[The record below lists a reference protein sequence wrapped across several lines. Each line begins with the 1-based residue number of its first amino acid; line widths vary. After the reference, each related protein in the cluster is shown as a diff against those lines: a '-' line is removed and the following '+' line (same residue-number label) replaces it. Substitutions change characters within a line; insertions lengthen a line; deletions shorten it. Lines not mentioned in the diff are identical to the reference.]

1 VEQPAGQPSTTVVD
15 LGPDP
20 ATPAPDL
27 EAAPTGS
34 TIVTQVMGL
43 LPNLSAFTMPAHTSE
58 CSAPTF
64 DFYDHTYS
72 FQSMCD
78 LLEEQRSLLSVI
90 FSAVWGV
97 SALTLVLRA

>member
-34 TIVTQVMGL
+34 TIVSQVMGL
-43 LPNLSAFTMPAHTSE
+43 LPSLSAFTMPGHTSE

-78 LLEEQRSLLSVI
+78 LLEGQRSLLSII
-90 FSAVWGV
+90 FSAMWGV